1 MRSGSAPDAAPWIA
15 LVALGIAAAVLA
27 LIGLGD
33 LPLRDFDEA
42 TVARVALELR
52 HGLGEA
58 PLLPTLWDKP
68 YLNKAPGLHSLIALV
83 IGATTQHNQLPSEWT
98 IRLAPALLSCLVVPL
113 GGWLQWTLRPGDRSS
128 ALATSV
134 ILLTLLPV
142 ARHGRLAML
151 DGTQLSAMALL
162 WLALLQLNGSRT
174 SALWGAVAGL
184 MASAML
190 LLKAPLLVPAA
201 VAAGLALAWG
211 QEWKSWNNK
220 SAALIG
226 MLLGLAPGIGW
237 HLWHAHIR
245 GSEALW
251 LWGGDGA
258 GRVLLDAGEGS
269 DLGWRVPVIEV
280 LEGGWPWLPLLP
292 FALVWAWRWRQS
304 RWGRWSL
311 ASLLTLAGAILPLR
325 TQLPWYSH
333 PLWLPIAL
341 LCAPLL
347 AWLVERPSSSS
358 NAPGRPKSPLAL
370 AAVAASDVLVR
381 ARTAAP
387 AALAEQLQQHRQQP
401 CALPRPGGCA
411 GPRLVWRRMVAALWR
426 TTATTPWGDQPQ
438 LRQCGSAGPAVSLPP
453 VVVGAQR
460 NLARATGGSP
470 GQSQPWRRDQAEGLR
485 RTPQPQLVCRTTH
498 SAFQRWPRPPSQ
510 RQAAEGLHHR
520 RPSGAMDPGQL
531 SVA

>member
-1 MRSGSAPDAAPWIA
+1 M
-15 LVALGIAAAVLA
+15 
-27 LIGLGD
+27 
-33 LPLRDFDEA
+33 
-42 TVARVALELR
+42 ARVALELR

-211 QEWKSWNNK
+211 QEWKCWNNNA
-220 SAALIG
+220 AALIG

-311 ASLLTLAGAILPLR
+311 ACLLTLAGAILPLR

-358 NAPGRPKSPLAL
+358 NSPGNPKPPWRWLLMQLPMFWCGLGLLLLLLWLSSFSSIGSSLVPYRGLAVVLGLGWCGGGWWLRSGAPQRRRLGVISLSCGN
-370 AAVAASDVLVR
+370 V
-381 ARTAAP
+381 
-387 AALAEQLQQHRQQP
+387 AALALLFHSP
-401 CALPRPGGCA
+401 CG
-411 GPRLVWRRMVAALWR
+411 
-426 TTATTPWGDQPQ
+426 
-438 LRQCGSAGPAVSLPP
+438 CGSSTKPGPCN
-453 VVVGAQR
+453 R
-460 NLARATGGSP
+460 W
-470 GQSQPWRRDQAEGLR
+470 QPWPEPTLEAR
-485 RTPQPQLVCRTTH
+485 
-498 SAFQRWPRPPSQ
+498 
-510 RQAAEGLHHR
+510 
-520 RPSGAMDPGQL
+520 SG
-531 SVA
+531 

>member
-1 MRSGSAPDAAPWIA
+1 MRSGSAPDAAPWIPLA
-15 LVALGIAAAVLA
+15 GLGLAAAVLA

-58 PLLPTLWDKP
+58 PLMPTLWEQP

-83 IGATTQHNQLPSEWT
+83 IGTTTRPDQLPSEWT
-98 IRLAPALLSCLVVPL
+98 VRLAPALLSSLVVPL
-113 GGWLQWTLRPGDRSS
+113 GGWLQWMLRPGDRSS
-128 ALATSV
+128 ALSTSL

-151 DGTQLSAMALL
+151 DGSQLSAMALL

-174 SALWGAVAGL
+174 SALWGGVAGL

-211 QEWKSWNNK
+211 QEWKSWTNK

-280 LEGGWPWLPLLP
+280 LEGGWPWLPLAP
-292 FALVWAWRWRQS
+292 FALIWAWRCRNS

-311 ASLLTLAGAILPLR
+311 ACLLTLAGAILPLR

-341 LCAPLL
+341 LLAPLL
-347 AWLVERPSSSS
+347 AWLVERPPSSS
-358 NAPGRPKSPLAL
+358 NSPGNPKPPLRWLLFRLPIFWSSLGLLLLLFWLGSFSSTGSSLAPYRNLT
-370 AAVAASDVLVR
+370 AVLGLGWCSGGWWLR
-381 ARTAAP
+381 STAP
-387 AALAEQLQQHRQQP
+387 QRRRLGVISLSCGNVAALALLFHSPIWLWELNETWPVQ
-401 CALPRPGGCA
+401 A
-411 GPRLVWRRMVAALWR
+411 VA
-426 TTATTPWGDQPQ
+426 T
-438 LRQCGSAGPAVSLPP
+438 
-453 VVVGAQR
+453 
-460 NLARATGGSP
+460 LARNNSGTELTLKGYN
-470 GQSQPWRRDQAEGLR
+470 E
-485 RTPQPQLVCRTTH
+485 
-498 SAFQRWPRPPSQ
+498 
-510 RQAAEGLHHR
+510 
-520 RPSGAMDPGQL
+520 RPSLNWYAEQRIPRFEEGPGRRL
-531 SVA
+531 SDKPQVNCTIESRSGDWTVASCR